1 MRNAHFSFMAGTAVA
16 LVLTAAGSAGASPF
30 NQDSSYIAPPS
41 AARAQEQFGRAPT
54 EGTTRSAA
62 PQRQQRP
69 EARDYDSP
77 APRAQ
82 ATAPQNRNTRGPDSR
97 PQDARQDMRSQD
109 SNAQATQ
116 YRAPVLTKP
125 QTTAAPIITSPVQ
138 QPVQS
143 VTPAYAAPSV
153 PSPAAPAPMP
163 VNARPQPA
171 EIEQP
176 AAEPIRPAI
185 AEPAR
190 PMPVEPAPRAEPAV
204 SEPTP
209 RPVVAAEPARPAIP
223 DQQVADRI
231 KEMVAGKRLERLFSR
246 KNEHDAAV
254 AAYTANRF
262 QPLWLANGSMNERAR
277 AAINHLRG
285 IEADGLDPTDYPTP
299 SFNATDAA
307 GLAESDIKMTATLLT
322 YARHVFT
329 GRVHFTR
336 ISPNIDYKD
345 QFDASDVMKQL
356 ASSNNIE
363 RTLDSFNP
371 QQPAYKALKA
381 KYAELRRSADH
392 EIRIP
397 TGPVLRV
404 GLVDKKGKEAFM
416 TDQRVPMVR
425 EKLGLPAGDDRY
437 DRSVAEAVAK
447 FQKSQDLKADGQ
459 LTAVTIDA
467 LNGPS
472 RQKKIDAI
480 LATMERWRWMPRN
493 LGPAHVV
500 LNIPDYHLRVY
511 KDGHQI
517 WMTRVVVGLPAKAT
531 PVLTETMKY
540 ITVNPTWNVPQSI
553 IYNELL
559 PVYESSDPNIFDKMG
574 LKVERGA
581 NGDIR
586 VFQPPSER
594 NALGRIRFNFPNKFL
609 VYQHDT
615 PEKHYFAREKRAY
628 SHGCMRVQDPFKYA
642 EVMLSLGAPKGG
654 YTQKAVQR
662 MLGNDE
668 KQLDFQHHTPV
679 HITYQTAFVDDAG
692 KLQLRD
698 DIYGLDSKYL
708 SIVRGGDRAVA
719 DVRIEQPK
727 DPNFQPTAEHKNRM
741 QSAARGGNPFN
752 LFEQLFR

>member
-16 LVLTAAGSAGASPF
+16 LVLTAANTVGASPF
-30 NQDSSYIAPPS
+30 NQDSSYVSPTTTRAP
-41 AARAQEQFGRAPT
+41 EQFGRSPT

-62 PQRQQRP
+62 PQRQPRRDTRDYEPQAPVQQRP
-69 EARDYDSP
+69 TTQSP
-77 APRAQ
+77 QTRNNEG
-82 ATAPQNRNTRGPDSR
+82 QNPTGQN
-97 PQDARQDMRSQD
+97 A
-109 SNAQATQ
+109 NAQATQ

-125 QTTAAPIITSPVQ
+125 QTTAAPIITAPAQ
-138 QPVQS
+138 QPIQS
-143 VTPAYAAPSV
+143 VTPAYAPRT
-153 PSPAAPAPMP
+153 PAPAPAPVNLVPMPAEPEMP
-163 VNARPQPA
+163 V
-171 EIEQP
+171 
-176 AAEPIRPAI
+176 AEPMR
-185 AEPAR
+185 
-190 PMPVEPAPRAEPAV
+190 PAV
-204 SEPTP
+204 SEPV
-209 RPVVAAEPARPAIP
+209 RPMMNEPVRPAPAVVNEPPAKPTVTAAPERPGIP
-223 DQQVADRI
+223 DQQVGDRI
-231 KEMVAGKRLERLFSR
+231 KELVAGKRLERMFSR
-246 KNEHDAAV
+246 RNEHDAAV

-262 QPLWLANGSMNERAR
+262 QPLWLSNGNMNERAR
-277 AAINHLRG
+277 AAINHLRN
-285 IEADGLDPTDYPTP
+285 IEADGLDPSDYPTP
-299 SFNATDAA
+299 TFNAMNAE
-307 GLAESDIKMTATLLT
+307 GLAEADIKLTATLLT
-322 YARHVFT
+322 YVRHAMS

-336 ISPNIDYKD
+336 VSPNIDYKD
-345 QFDASDVMKQL
+345 QFDANDAMKQI

-363 RTLDSFNP
+363 RTLEGFNP

-381 KYAELRRSADH
+381 KYAELRRSSDS
-392 EIRIP
+392 ESRIP
-397 TGPVLRV
+397 GGPVLRA

-437 DRSVAEAVAK
+437 DRSVADAVAK
-447 FQKSQDLKADGQ
+447 FQKSRGLKADGQ
-459 LTAVTIDA
+459 LTAITIDT

-472 RQKKIDAI
+472 RQKRIDAI

-493 LGPAHVV
+493 LGAAHVV

-511 KDGHQI
+511 KDGQQI
-517 WMTRVVVGLPAKAT
+517 WMTRVVVGLPTKAT
-531 PVLTETMKY
+531 PLLTETMKY

-559 PVYESSDPNIFDKMG
+559 PVYESSDPNIFDRMG

-586 VFQPPSER
+586 VFQPPGER

-615 PEKHYFAREKRAY
+615 PEKHYFAQEKRAY

-654 YTQKAVQR
+654 YTQEAVQR

-668 KQLDFQHHTPV
+668 KQLDFQNHIPV

-692 KLQLRD
+692 KLQFRD
-698 DIYGLDSKYL
+698 DVYGLDSKYL
-708 SIVRGGDRAVA
+708 SIIRGSERSQA
-719 DVRIEQPK
+719 DVKIEQPK

>member
-1 MRNAHFSFMAGTAVA
+1 M
-16 LVLTAAGSAGASPF
+16 
-30 NQDSSYIAPPS
+30 
-41 AARAQEQFGRAPT
+41 
-54 EGTTRSAA
+54 AA
-62 PQRQQRP
+62 PERP
-69 EARDYDSP
+69 
-77 APRAQ
+77 
-82 ATAPQNRNTRGPDSR
+82 G
-97 PQDARQDMRSQD
+97 
-109 SNAQATQ
+109 
-116 YRAPVLTKP
+116 
-125 QTTAAPIITSPVQ
+125 
-138 QPVQS
+138 
-143 VTPAYAAPSV
+143 
-153 PSPAAPAPMP
+153 
-163 VNARPQPA
+163 
-171 EIEQP
+171 
-176 AAEPIRPAI
+176 
-185 AEPAR
+185 
-190 PMPVEPAPRAEPAV
+190 
-204 SEPTP
+204 
-209 RPVVAAEPARPAIP
+209 IP
-223 DQQVADRI
+223 DQQVGERI
-231 KEMVAGKRLERLFSR
+231 KELVAGKRLERLFSR

-540 ITVNPTWNVPQSI
+540 ITVNPTWNVP
-553 IYNELL
+553 
-559 PVYESSDPNIFDKMG
+559 PW
-574 LKVERGA
+574 RGRP
-581 NGDIR
+581 DR
-586 VFQPPSER
+586 DR
-594 NALGRIRFNFPNKFL
+594 NR
-609 VYQHDT
+609 H
-615 PEKHYFAREKRAY
+615 AR
-628 SHGCMRVQDPFKYA
+628 QI
-642 EVMLSLGAPKGG
+642 
-654 YTQKAVQR
+654 
-662 MLGNDE
+662 
-668 KQLDFQHHTPV
+668 PV
-679 HITYQTAFVDDAG
+679 H
-692 KLQLRD
+692 
-698 DIYGLDSKYL
+698 
-708 SIVRGGDRAVA
+708 RA
-719 DVRIEQPK
+719 Q
-727 DPNFQPTAEHKNRM
+727 EHEAAL
-741 QSAARGGNPFN
+741 AARGNPDALDGDGAQPRSRRGDEDRRARDDRVHNGALSQALPRGSLYDRLGGGRFAPPAARSRRGNG
-752 LFEQLFR
+752 

>member
-16 LVLTAAGSAGASPF
+16 LVLTAASTVGASPF
-30 NQDSSYIAPPS
+30 NQDSSYVSPSTTRAPT
-41 AARAQEQFGRAPT
+41 QFGPSST
-54 EGTTRSAA
+54 EGTTRSAV
-62 PQRQQRP
+62 PQRQPRRDT
-69 EARDYDSP
+69 RDYEPQAPVQQRQTTQSP
-77 APRAQ
+77 QSRSNEG
-82 ATAPQNRNTRGPDSR
+82 QNPAGQN
-97 PQDARQDMRSQD
+97 A
-109 SNAQATQ
+109 NAQATQ

-125 QTTAAPIITSPVQ
+125 QTTAAPIITAPVQ
-138 QPVQS
+138 QPIQS
-143 VTPAYAAPSV
+143 VTPAYAPRT
-153 PSPAAPAPMP
+153 PAPAP
-163 VNARPQPA
+163 VNLAPMPA
-171 EIEQP
+171 ESEMP
-176 AAEPIRPAI
+176 AAEPMRPALSEPVRPMMS
-185 AEPAR
+185 EPAR
-190 PMPVEPAPRAEPAV
+190 SAPAVV
-204 SEPTP
+204 SEP
-209 RPVVAAEPARPAIP
+209 PARPAVAAAPERPGIP
-223 DQQVADRI
+223 DQQVGDRI
-231 KEMVAGKRLERLFSR
+231 KELVAGKRLERMFSR

-262 QPLWLANGSMNERAR
+262 QPLWLSNGNINERAR
-277 AAINHLRG
+277 GAINHLRN
-285 IEADGLDPTDYPTP
+285 IEADGLDPSDYPTP
-299 SFNATDAA
+299 SFNAMNAE
-307 GLAESDIKMTATLLT
+307 GLAEADIKLTATLLT
-322 YARHVFT
+322 YARHAMS

-345 QFDASDVMKQL
+345 QFDANDAMKQL

-363 RTLDSFNP
+363 RTLEGFNP

-381 KYAELRRSADH
+381 KYAELRRSSDS
-392 EIRIP
+392 ENRIP
-397 TGPVLRV
+397 GGPVLRY
-404 GLVDKKGKEAFM
+404 GLVDKKGKEAVM

-437 DRSVAEAVAK
+437 DRSVADAIAK
-447 FQKSQDLKADGQ
+447 FQKSRGLKVDGQ
-459 LTAVTIDA
+459 LTAITIDA

-472 RQKKIDAI
+472 RQKRIDAV

-493 LGPAHVV
+493 LGAAHVV

-511 KDGHQI
+511 KDGQQI
-517 WMTRVVVGLPAKAT
+517 WMTRVVVGKPTQAT
-531 PVLTETMKY
+531 PLITETMKY

-559 PVYESSDPNIFDKMG
+559 PVYETSDPNIFDKMG

-586 VFQPPSER
+586 VFQPPGER

-615 PEKHYFAREKRAY
+615 PEKYYFSQEKRAY

-654 YTQKAVQR
+654 YTQEAVQR

-668 KQLDFQHHTPV
+668 KQLDFQHHIPV

-692 KLQLRD
+692 KLQFRD
-698 DIYGLDSKYL
+698 DIYGLDAKYL
-708 SIVRGGDRAVA
+708 SIVRGSDRSQA